1 MKKNLSK
8 LFAMALALIMVMALT
23 VPAFA
28 AQEGDLTGGSI
39 TITNAA
45 SGETY
50 KAYQILYLES
60 YNPDTGAY
68 AYKANSEWASWLA
81 TQTSYV
87 TIDAG
92 GYVSWVDGADPAE
105 FAKAAL
111 AYANT
116 MTGEPAHVTINPVAT
131 EVAGDNDVVF
141 GDLKLGYYLID
152 TSLGSLCS
160 LDTTNPNVDIY
171 EKNSTPSVTK
181 AVKEDSTDEYAET
194 ATIDVVDTIYYQ
206 LTVNT
211 GTNSNGA
218 GTGVDDSYV
227 ITDVLPTGITYNTGS
242 VAIADWTLNDDYT
255 VDYEGQTL
263 TITLLAGE
271 GKALS
276 ALGQNANVTITYNAA
291 VTGTVKLGH
300 TEGNVNNVTLE
311 YKEQE
316 STGSATVYTYSIGG
330 YAEGEPIFK
339 KVDGTVGENNGKPL
353 EGVKFV
359 LKNDATSK
367 YATFAADGKL
377 TGWVDTKAD
386 ATALETDENGA
397 IYAYGLDAASY
408 TLEETYTL
416 PGYNLLSGTISAVIA
431 ENGIVTY
438 DYSGDETDAANTIV
452 IENKSGAELPS
463 TGGMGTT
470 IFYTLGGVL
479 VVAAGVLLVTKKR
492 MHDMEG

>member
-23 VPAFA
+23 VPAMA
-28 AQEGDLTGGSI
+28 AQEGDLAGGSI
-39 TITNAA
+39 TINNAVDK
-45 SGETY
+45 ETY
-50 KAYQILYLES
+50 DLYQILYLES

-68 AYKANSEWASWLA
+68 AYKANSEWADWLA
-81 TQTSYV
+81 TQSSYV

-92 GYVSWVDGADPAE
+92 GYVSWVTDADPAA
-105 FAKAAL
+105 FAEAAL
-111 AYANT
+111 AYAQ
-116 MTGEPAHVTINPVAT
+116 T
-131 EVAGDNDVVF
+131 EVGDPAEAQIAPVDTKTADGTTVNF
-141 GDLKLGYYLID
+141 SNLKLGYYLID

-160 LDTTNPNVDIY
+160 LDTTQPSVEIF
-171 EKNSTPSVTK
+171 EKNSTPTVTK
-181 AVKEDSTDEYAET
+181 AVKEDSTDTYGET

-211 GTNSNGA
+211 GTNSYGA
-218 GTGVDDSYV
+218 GTGVDDNYV
-227 ITDVLPTGITYNTGS
+227 ITDVLPDGITYNPGS
-242 VAIADWTLNDDYT
+242 VAIADWVRDTDYT

-276 ALGQNANVTITYNAA
+276 ALGQSANVTITYNAA

-300 TEGNVNNVTLE
+300 TDGNVNNVTLT

-316 STGSATVYTYSIGG
+316 STDSATVYTYSIGG

-438 DYSGDETDAANTIV
+438 DYSGDKTDAANTIV

-492 MHDMEG
+492 MNNMEG